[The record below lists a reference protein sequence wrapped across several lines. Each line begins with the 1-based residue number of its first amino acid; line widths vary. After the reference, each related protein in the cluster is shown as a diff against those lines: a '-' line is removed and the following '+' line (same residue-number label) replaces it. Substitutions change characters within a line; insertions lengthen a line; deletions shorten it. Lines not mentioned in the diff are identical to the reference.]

1 MSSSLL
7 TSRWRSELRPEHR
20 RLAEIVEMIHT
31 ASLVHDD
38 VLDETALRRGVC
50 PVPLSLGNSLWRS
63 RAPPQPNRPAWR
75 RSLEQPN
82 LAGQAGGGARS
93 RAPSRPAATRLRDVR
108 LSRLPRAGK
117 STVHTVFGVKVAV
130 LVGDYLFAQSSSFLA
145 NLDNLEVIK
154 LISQVIADFANG
166 EISQLQALFDVDIT
180 LEDYLE
186 KSFFKTAS
194 LISASCRGEA
204 VFSGADEGLKQDM
217 GDYGRHLGLA
227 FQVVDDILDFTQS
240 TEQLGK
246 PQGQDL
252 ASGNLTAPAILA
264 LASPQGGPRLR
275 QLIESEFMEPGALEE
290 ALALVRSTG
299 GLAGAMAL
307 ARAEG
312 DAALLALHRL
322 PPGEARRSLE
332 AMVAYVLERRL

>member
-1 MSSSLL
+1 MAV
-7 TSRWRSELRPEHR
+7 R
-20 RLAEIVEMIHT
+20 
-31 ASLVHDD
+31 
-38 VLDETALRRGVC
+38 LRRC
-50 PVPLSLGNSLWRS
+50 
-63 RAPPQPNRPAWR
+63 
-75 RSLEQPN
+75 
-82 LAGQAGGGARS
+82 
-93 RAPSRPAATRLRDVR
+93 R
-108 LSRLPRAGK
+108 LSPHCPRLTLVCLLPFVSGT
-117 STVHTVFGVKVAV
+117 STVHTVYGTRVAV
-130 LVGDYLFAQSSSFLA
+130 LVGDYLFAQSSWFLA

-299 GLAGAMAL
+299 GLAGAMAGLEDL
-307 ARAEG
+307 AQHLHQYEQALSNLADG
-312 DAALLALHRL
+312 KAALLQVGTVLS
-322 PPGEARRSLE
+322 PGLSGRCGRGWLTLADLCSL
-332 AMVAYVLERRL
+332 YW